1 MIIYIIIVYSK
12 ILRYIYFLIII
23 KNDIDI
29 KYLIFIM
36 NLLNEEQNNAL
47 KCVMDGHS
55 ILLTGSA
62 GTGKSYTIKYII
74 EYLNNANKKY
84 AITASTGTA
93 AVIIGGQTLHSF
105 LGLGLGT
112 GSVKEILNNILKNK
126 KKYESILNLDVL
138 IIDEISMID
147 KELFEKIS
155 IILSIIKSND
165 KFFGNIQLILVG
177 DFCQLAPVKGKYCF
191 LADIW
196 NKMNIKIVLLEKLIR
211 HNEDLLFQQMLKI
224 LRKGK
229 CTDNIIKVLNKLKD
243 TEFEN
248 GIIPTKLYPINV
260 NVDKINNIEIEKL
273 KAEGN
278 ISKTYK
284 AVTSCDKEKEGDKFT
299 IELTL
304 NAQIIV
310 IRNINVEDSLVNGT
324 RGIIKHLGEDFVIIN
339 DVKGNIHKIK
349 YFTDTF
355 NNVISSKSS
364 YIIHMPIRICY
375 ALSIHKSQGMT
386 IDALELDLGSNIFTC
401 GQSYTALSRAKK
413 LSSIKI
419 IDIDKDSFRTN
430 IDVKKF
436 YKNCNK

>member
-1 MIIYIIIVYSK
+1 
-12 ILRYIYFLIII
+12 
-23 KNDIDI
+23 
-29 KYLIFIM
+29 M
-36 NLLNEEQNNAL
+36 NLLNEEQNHAL
-47 KCVMDGHS
+47 KCVMEGHS

-165 KFFGNIQLILVG
+165 IYFGNIQLILVG

-224 LRKGK
+224 VRKGK

-243 TEFEN
+243 TEFDN

-278 ISKTYK
+278 ISKTYR
-284 AVTSCDKEKEGDKFT
+284 AITSCDKEKEGEKFT

-304 NAQIIV
+304 NSQIII
-310 IRNINVEDSLVNGT
+310 IRNINVEESLVNGT
-324 RGIIKHLGEDFVIIN
+324 RGIIKHLGDDFVVIN
-339 DVKGNIHKIK
+339 DVNGNIHNIK
-349 YFTDTF
+349 YFTDTY
-355 NNVISSKSS
+355 NNSVSSKNS

-419 IDIDKDSFRTN
+419 IDIDKNSFRTN

>member
-1 MIIYIIIVYSK
+1 MGWDGH
-12 ILRYIYFLIII
+12 II
-23 KNDIDI
+23 KNDINI
-29 KYLIFIM
+29 NYLIFIM
-36 NLLNEEQNNAL
+36 NLLNEEQKYAL
-47 KCVMDGHS
+47 KCVSEGNN

-112 GSVKEILNNILKNK
+112 GTVKEILNNILKNK
-126 KKYESILNLDVL
+126 KKHESILNLEVL

-147 KELFEKIS
+147 KDLFEKIS
-155 IILSIIKSND
+155 LILSIIKSND
-165 KFFGNIQLILVG
+165 VYFGNIQIILVG

-211 HNEDLLFQQMLKI
+211 HDEDLLFQQILKI
-224 LRKGK
+224 VRKGR

-273 KAEGN
+273 KACGK
-278 ISKTYK
+278 ISKTYT
-284 AVTSCDKEKEGDKFT
+284 AISSSDKEKEVGKFT

-304 NAQIIV
+304 NAQIII
-310 IRNINVEDSLVNGT
+310 IRNINVEESLVNGT
-324 RGIIKHLGEDFVIIN
+324 RGIVKHLGNDFVVIN
-339 DVKGNIHKIK
+339 DINGNIHTIK

-355 NNVISSKSS
+355 NNSISSKSS

-386 IDALELDLGSNIFTC
+386 IDALELDLGPNIFTC

-430 IDVKKF
+430 IDVKNF
-436 YKNCNK
+436 YKDCNK

>member
-1 MIIYIIIVYSK
+1 
-12 ILRYIYFLIII
+12 
-23 KNDIDI
+23 
-29 KYLIFIM
+29 M

-243 TEFEN
+243 TKFEN

>member
-1 MIIYIIIVYSK
+1 
-12 ILRYIYFLIII
+12 
-23 KNDIDI
+23 
-29 KYLIFIM
+29 M

-278 ISKTYK
+278 ISKTYR
-284 AVTSCDKEKEGDKFT
+284 AVTSCDKEKEGEKFT

-436 YKNCNK
+436 YKICNK

>member
-1 MIIYIIIVYSK
+1 
-12 ILRYIYFLIII
+12 
-23 KNDIDI
+23 
-29 KYLIFIM
+29 M
-36 NLLNEEQNNAL
+36 NLLNEEQKYAL
-47 KCVMDGHS
+47 KCVSEGNN

-112 GSVKEILNNILKNK
+112 GTVKEILNNILKNK
-126 KKYESILNLDVL
+126 KKHESILNLEVL

-147 KELFEKIS
+147 KDLFEKIS
-155 IILSIIKSND
+155 LILSIIKSND
-165 KFFGNIQLILVG
+165 VYFGNIQIILVG

-211 HNEDLLFQQMLKI
+211 HDEDLLFQQILKI
-224 LRKGK
+224 VRKGR

-273 KAEGN
+273 KACGN
-278 ISKTYK
+278 ISKTYT
-284 AVTSCDKEKEGDKFT
+284 AISSSDKEKEVGKFT

-304 NAQIIV
+304 NAQIII
-310 IRNINVEDSLVNGT
+310 IRNINVEESLVNGT
-324 RGIIKHLGEDFVIIN
+324 RGIVKHLGNDFVVIN
-339 DVKGNIHKIK
+339 DINGNIHTIK

-355 NNVISSKSS
+355 NNSISSKSS

-386 IDALELDLGSNIFTC
+386 IDALELDLGPNIFTC
-401 GQSYTALSRAKK
+401 GQSYTALSRARK

-430 IDVKKF
+430 IDVKNF
-436 YKNCNK
+436 YKDCNK

>member
-1 MIIYIIIVYSK
+1 MGWDGY
-12 ILRYIYFLIII
+12 II
-23 KNDIDI
+23 KNDINVN
-29 KYLIFIM
+29 YLIFIM
-36 NLLNEEQNNAL
+36 NLLNEEQKYAL
-47 KCVMDGHS
+47 KCVSEGNN

-112 GSVKEILNNILKNK
+112 GTVKEILNNILKNK
-126 KKYESILNLDVL
+126 KKHESILNLEVL

-147 KELFEKIS
+147 KDLFEKIS
-155 IILSIIKSND
+155 LILSIIKSND
-165 KFFGNIQLILVG
+165 VYFGNIQIILVG

-211 HNEDLLFQQMLKI
+211 HDEDLLFQQILKI
-224 LRKGK
+224 VRKGR

-273 KAEGN
+273 KACGN
-278 ISKTYK
+278 ISKTYT
-284 AVTSCDKEKEGDKFT
+284 AISSSDKEKEVGKFT

-304 NAQIIV
+304 NAQIII
-310 IRNINVEDSLVNGT
+310 IRNINVEESLVNGT
-324 RGIIKHLGEDFVIIN
+324 RGIVKHLGNDFVVIN
-339 DVKGNIHKIK
+339 DINGNIHTIK

-355 NNVISSKSS
+355 NNSISSKSS

-386 IDALELDLGSNIFTC
+386 IDALELDLGPNIFTC
-401 GQSYTALSRAKK
+401 GQSYTALSRARK

-430 IDVKKF
+430 IDVKNF
-436 YKNCNK
+436 YKDCNK

>member
-1 MIIYIIIVYSK
+1 M
-12 ILRYIYFLIII
+12 
-23 KNDIDI
+23 
-29 KYLIFIM
+29 
-36 NLLNEEQNNAL
+36 
-47 KCVMDGHS
+47 
-55 ILLTGSA
+55 
-62 GTGKSYTIKYII
+62 
-74 EYLNNANKKY
+74 
-84 AITASTGTA
+84 
-93 AVIIGGQTLHSF
+93 
-105 LGLGLGT
+105 
-112 GSVKEILNNILKNK
+112 
-126 KKYESILNLDVL
+126 
-138 IIDEISMID
+138 
-147 KELFEKIS
+147 FEKIS

-278 ISKTYK
+278 ISKTYR
-284 AVTSCDKEKEGDKFT
+284 AVTSCDKEKEGEKFT

-436 YKNCNK
+436 YKICNK

>member
-1 MIIYIIIVYSK
+1 
-12 ILRYIYFLIII
+12 
-23 KNDIDI
+23 
-29 KYLIFIM
+29 M
-36 NLLNEEQNNAL
+36 NLLNEEQKYAL
-47 KCVMDGHS
+47 KCVSEGDN

-126 KKYESILNLDVL
+126 KKYESILNLEVL

-155 IILSIIKSND
+155 LILSIIKSND
-165 KFFGNIQLILVG
+165 VYFGNIQIILVG

-211 HNEDLLFQQMLKI
+211 QDEDLLFQQI
-224 LRKGK
+224 LRIVRKGR

-273 KAEGN
+273 KACGN
-278 ISKTYK
+278 ISKTYT
-284 AVTSCDKEKEGDKFT
+284 AISSSDKEKEVGKFT

-304 NAQIIV
+304 NAQIII
-310 IRNINVEDSLVNGT
+310 IRNINVEESLVNGT
-324 RGIIKHLGEDFVIIN
+324 RGVVKHLGNDFVVIN
-339 DVKGNIHKIK
+339 DVNGNIHTIK
-349 YFTDTF
+349 YFTDTY
-355 NNVISSKSS
+355 NNSISSKSS

-386 IDALELDLGSNIFTC
+386 IDALELDLGPNIFTC

-430 IDVKKF
+430 IDVKNF
-436 YKNCNK
+436 YKDCNK

>member
-1 MIIYIIIVYSK
+1 
-12 ILRYIYFLIII
+12 
-23 KNDIDI
+23 
-29 KYLIFIM
+29 M

-177 DFCQLAPVKGKYCF
+177 DFCQLAPVNGKYCF

-278 ISKTYK
+278 ISKTYR
-284 AVTSCDKEKEGDKFT
+284 AVTSCDKEKEGEKFT

>member
-1 MIIYIIIVYSK
+1 
-12 ILRYIYFLIII
+12 
-23 KNDIDI
+23 
-29 KYLIFIM
+29 M

-436 YKNCNK
+436 YKICNK

>member
-1 MIIYIIIVYSK
+1 MGWDGH
-12 ILRYIYFLIII
+12 II
-23 KNDIDI
+23 KNDINVN
-29 KYLIFIM
+29 YLIFIM
-36 NLLNEEQNNAL
+36 NLLNEEQKYAL
-47 KCVMDGHS
+47 KCVSEGNN

-112 GSVKEILNNILKNK
+112 GTVKEILNNILKNK
-126 KKYESILNLDVL
+126 KKHESILNLEVL

-147 KELFEKIS
+147 KDLFEKIS
-155 IILSIIKSND
+155 LILSIIKSND
-165 KFFGNIQLILVG
+165 VYFGNIQIILVG

-211 HNEDLLFQQMLKI
+211 HDEDLLFQQILKI
-224 LRKGK
+224 VRKGR

-273 KAEGN
+273 KACGN
-278 ISKTYK
+278 ISKTYT
-284 AVTSCDKEKEGDKFT
+284 AISSSDKEKEVGKFT

-304 NAQIIV
+304 NAQIII
-310 IRNINVEDSLVNGT
+310 IRNINVEESLVNGT
-324 RGIIKHLGEDFVIIN
+324 RGIVKHLGNDFVVIN
-339 DVKGNIHKIK
+339 DINGNIHTIK

-355 NNVISSKSS
+355 NNSISSKSS

-386 IDALELDLGSNIFTC
+386 IDALELDLGPNIFTC
-401 GQSYTALSRAKK
+401 GQSYTALSRARK

-430 IDVKKF
+430 IDVKNF
-436 YKNCNK
+436 YKDCNK

>member
-1 MIIYIIIVYSK
+1 
-12 ILRYIYFLIII
+12 
-23 KNDIDI
+23 
-29 KYLIFIM
+29 M

-278 ISKTYK
+278 ISKTYR

>member
-1 MIIYIIIVYSK
+1 
-12 ILRYIYFLIII
+12 
-23 KNDIDI
+23 
-29 KYLIFIM
+29 M

-243 TEFEN
+243 TKFEN

-278 ISKTYK
+278 ISKTYR
-284 AVTSCDKEKEGDKFT
+284 AVTSCDKEKEGEKFT

>member
-1 MIIYIIIVYSK
+1 
-12 ILRYIYFLIII
+12 
-23 KNDIDI
+23 
-29 KYLIFIM
+29 M
-36 NLLNEEQNNAL
+36 NLLNEEQNHAL

-62 GTGKSYTIKYII
+62 GTGKSYTIKYVI

-165 KFFGNIQLILVG
+165 IYFGNIQLILVG

-224 LRKGK
+224 VRKGK

-243 TEFEN
+243 TEFDN

-278 ISKTYK
+278 ISKTYT
-284 AVTSCDKEKEGDKFT
+284 AITSCDKEKECEKFT

-304 NAQIIV
+304 NAQIII
-310 IRNINVEDSLVNGT
+310 IRNINVEESLVNGT
-324 RGIIKHLGEDFVIIN
+324 RGIIKHLGADFVVIN
-339 DVKGNIHKIK
+339 DVNGNIHNIK
-349 YFTDTF
+349 YFTDTY
-355 NNVISSKSS
+355 NNSVSSKNS

-419 IDIDKDSFRTN
+419 IDIDKNSFRTN
-430 IDVKKF
+430 IDVKNF

>member
-1 MIIYIIIVYSK
+1 
-12 ILRYIYFLIII
+12 
-23 KNDIDI
+23 
-29 KYLIFIM
+29 M

-165 KFFGNIQLILVG
+165 IYFGNIQLILVG

-224 LRKGK
+224 VRKGK

-243 TEFEN
+243 TEFDN

-278 ISKTYK
+278 ISKTYT
-284 AVTSCDKEKEGDKFT
+284 AITSCDKEKEGEKFT

-304 NAQIIV
+304 NAQIII
-310 IRNINVEDSLVNGT
+310 IRNINVEESLVNGT
-324 RGIIKHLGEDFVIIN
+324 RGIIKHLGADFVVIN
-339 DVKGNIHKIK
+339 DVNGNIHNIK
-349 YFTDTF
+349 YFTDTY
-355 NNVISSKSS
+355 NNSVSSKNS

-419 IDIDKDSFRTN
+419 IDIDKNSFRTN
-430 IDVKKF
+430 IDVKNF